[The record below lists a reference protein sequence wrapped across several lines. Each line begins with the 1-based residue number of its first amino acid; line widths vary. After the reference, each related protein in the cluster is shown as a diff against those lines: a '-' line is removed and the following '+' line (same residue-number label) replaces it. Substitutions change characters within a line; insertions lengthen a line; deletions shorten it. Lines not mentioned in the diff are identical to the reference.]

1 VADPVRALAEA
12 TGAGLVVSGA
22 YDVQGQMLWV
32 RTSITDVIAGKPL
45 YSWPPIEVP
54 RERAAEAIR
63 QVQQQVLDTIAAR
76 SFNAWQNL
84 LLEELTPPRFEAQRE
99 YLLGFEAT
107 QSNAEA
113 AELHFTNALKLDA
126 GFVSPRFGLLRVA
139 TWQGKWEELAARTAS
154 LEKMHGQLTP
164 LTRRRLDFNK
174 ANVTDPSQMADVL
187 SASRDIARL
196 SPESVWDAE
205 RLGGVALLC
214 NYPAEAIEAL
224 TKKGLRWDLI
234 ISSSYPNGPQYFRQL
249 TATLHMLGRHQEE
262 LEEARRGGQIYGG
275 SFNLRSYEARALA
288 ALGRLDDLDRLVQ
301 GLLTIAPQTFS
312 HYFLPRGTP
321 GYVMLSAAEELR
333 AHGHREAALRM
344 ANRAVTWY
352 QGRVGDEARQQD
364 IRSGLGD
371 ALYQAE
377 RWQEAK
383 AVFTELAKHPADYYF
398 DIYNQGRLG
407 AVAARTGDVVTA
419 RSIADALRNRKDR
432 WLDGK
437 HTFRAARII
446 ALLGDKDGAVALLR
460 EAIAQ
465 GAGISETPDAYGYGF
480 IFPHCMDMES
490 LRGYAPFEELVKP
503 RG

>member
-1 VADPVRALAEA
+1 M
-12 TGAGLVVSGA
+12 SGS
-22 YDVQGQMLWV
+22 YDLQGQTLWV
-32 RTSITDVIAGKPL
+32 RTSITDVVAGKPFYAL
-45 YSWPPIEVP
+45 PPIELP
-54 RERAAEAIR
+54 REQPFDAVRLVR
-63 QVQQQVLDTIAAR
+63 QQVLDTIAAR
-76 SFNAWQNL
+76 YFNPWQNL
-84 LLEELTPPRFEAQRE
+84 LLEELRPPPFEAQRE
-99 YLLGFEAT
+99 YLLGFEVI

-126 GFVSPRFGLLRVA
+126 GFVSPRFGLLTVA
-139 TWQGKWEELAARTAS
+139 TFHGKWEELAARTAS
-154 LEKMHGQLTP
+154 LEKMRGQLTP
-164 LTRRRLDFNK
+164 LTRRRLDFSK
-174 ANVTDPSQMADVL
+174 ANVADPSQMEDVL
-187 SASRDIARL
+187 SAERDIARL
-196 SPESVWDAE
+196 APESVTDAAA
-205 RLGGVALLC
+205 LGMVALIC

-234 ISSSYPNGPQYFRQL
+234 ISSSNPNGPQYFRNL

-262 LEEARRGGQIYGG
+262 LEEARRGGKIYTG

-321 GYVMLSAAEELR
+321 GHVMLSAAEDLR
-333 AHGHREAALRM
+333 THGHREAALTM
-344 ANRAVTWY
+344 ANRAVDWF
-352 QGRVGDEARQQD
+352 QGRVGDEARRED

-383 AVFTELAKHPADYYF
+383 AVVTELATHPADYYF
-398 DIYNQGRLG
+398 DIYDQGRLG
-407 AVAARTGDVVTA
+407 ALAARTGDVVTA
-419 RSIADALRNRKDR
+419 RRIAEALRNRKDR

-437 HTFRAARII
+437 HTFRAARIV

-460 EAIAQ
+460 EAVAQ
-465 GAGISETPDAYGYGF
+465 GAGISEVPDAYGYGF
-480 IFPHCMDMES
+480 IFSHCMDLES
-490 LRGYAPFEELVKP
+490 LRGYAPFEELIKP